1 MIEEAFRIEL
11 ASWERDE
18 ADLRVVRE
26 AVFIVEQQV
35 PPEEEWDAL
44 DARSVHVLA
53 RDPEG
58 RPLGTGRLTPEHT
71 IGRVAVYR
79 EWRGRGVGDAIMRVL
94 LEQAQALGYPQIV
107 LHAQVD
113 AIPFYEKL
121 GFAVEGEEYVEA
133 GIQHR
138 NMRCTLPPRSTHLRP
153 GALPLPALPPA
164 RAVDVLTLAEAQS
177 FSDELARDARYK
189 LWIYTRDLDRLLYD
203 RAPFLDEVKRVALS
217 GRGAEV
223 LILVHETGGAVRDG
237 HRLLH
242 LAQRLTSLIKVRTPV
257 IEEHRQ
263 YPSAFLLNDRGGYYM
278 RSIGSRYE
286 GEGNTHAPGRN
297 RTLMNYFLQ
306 IWQHAEPDVELRQI
320 SV

>member
-18 ADLRVVRE
+18 PELRAVRE
-26 AVFIVEQQV
+26 TVFIVEQKV
-35 PPEEEWDAL
+35 PPDEEWDDL

-58 RPLGTGRLTPEHT
+58 RVLGTGRLTPEHK
-71 IGRVAVYR
+71 IGRVAVHR

-94 LEQAQALGYPQIV
+94 LEQAQALGYPQIL

-121 GFAVEGEEYVEA
+121 GFVSEGDEFVEA
-133 GIQHR
+133 GIRHR
-138 NMRCTLPPRSTHLRP
+138 NMRRSLPPRTTHLRP
-153 GALPLPALPPA
+153 GALPLPPAPPS
-164 RAVDVLTLAEAQS
+164 RAFDVVSLADAQRL
-177 FSDELARDARYK
+177 SDELARGARYK

-203 RAPFLDEVKRVALS
+203 RVPFLDEVKRIALS

-223 LILVHETGGAVRDG
+223 LILVHETTGAVRDG

-242 LAQRLTSLIKVRTPV
+242 LAQRLSSYIKVRTPV

-263 YPSAFLLNDRGGYYM
+263 YPSAFLLNDRGGYFM
-278 RSIGSRYE
+278 RSLGSRFE
-286 GEGNTHAPGRN
+286 GEGNTHAAGRN
-297 RTLMNYFLQ
+297 RTLLNYFQQ
-306 IWQHAEPDVELRQI
+306 IWQHAEPDIELRQI